1 LYALIVMVV
10 QEFEML
16 QPDASDF
23 PTQWAQ
29 VAASI
34 VPYAQLKVD
43 NAAVLE
49 LMSELNNSGAG
60 QSADDGYKPPPCLY
74 ISTCLTIELCLAG
87 QFHLLCYMI
96 LHCHTWEL
104 AMLFSWHSVC
114 HLSHACMEV
123 LTVT

>member
-1 LYALIVMVV
+1 MYALIVMVV

-16 QPDASDF
+16 QPDASEF

-60 QSADDGYKPPPCLY
+60 QSADDGYKPPPCMY
-74 ISTCLTIELCLAG
+74 ISTCLL
-87 QFHLLCYMI
+87 FVLLVSFIYY
-96 LHCHTWEL
+96 
-104 AMLFSWHSVC
+104 
-114 HLSHACMEV
+114 
-123 LTVT
+123 VT